1 MSARRPKPVTR
12 KTATPERSAPKRLSP
27 EARKR
32 QIVEGAITFFAETG
46 FDGGTR
52 QLAERLGITQPL
64 LYRYF
69 PTKQDLVH
77 EVYESLFVGRWRD
90 QWADIIGD
98 RSRPLRERLIDFYMR
113 YTEVISDPQWIR
125 IYLFAGLKGLEI
137 NRWWSRFVD
146 QNILTRICAEVR
158 HEERLPSLERVPLTP
173 EESEAFWVLHG
184 GIFYHG
190 VRQDV
195 YRMPPSVSRAAFA
208 ELAVDALMASL
219 PIAARQAASRKKKK
233 PA

>member
-1 MSARRPKPVTR
+1 MSAKRPARSTGE
-12 KTATPERSAPKRLSP
+12 TAPSRRSAPKRLSP
-27 EARKR
+27 ETRRR

-46 FDGGTR
+46 FEGGTR

-69 PTKQDLVH
+69 PTKQDLIR

-98 RSRPLRERLIDFYMR
+98 RDRPFRERLIAFYIR

-125 IYLFAGLKGLEI
+125 IYLFAGLKGLDI
-137 NRWWSRFVD
+137 NRWWSEFVD
-146 QNILTRICAEVR
+146 QNILTRICAEIR
-158 HEERLPSLERVPLTP
+158 HEHGLAGIETVPLTP

-195 YRMPPSVSRAAFA
+195 YGMSPSVDREAFA
-208 ELAVDALMASL
+208 GLAVDALMASL
-219 PIAARQAASRKKKK
+219 PIAARRATSRKKKK
-233 PA
+233 PR

>member
-1 MSARRPKPVTR
+1 MSAKLPKRATR
-12 KTATPERSAPKRLSP
+12 KTAPPESGAPKRLSP

-69 PTKQDLVH
+69 PTKQDLIR
-77 EVYESLFVGRWRD
+77 EVYEALFVGRWRD

-98 RSRPLRERLIDFYMR
+98 RGRPLRDRLVAFYMR

-146 QNILTRICAEVR
+146 QNILTRICAEIR
-158 HEERLPSLERVPLTP
+158 HEERLPGLDTLPLTA

-195 YRMPPSVSRAAFA
+195 YGMKPQVSRAVFA
-208 ELAVDALMASL
+208 ALAVDALMASL
-219 PIAARQAASRKKKK
+219 PAAARQATGRRKKK
-233 PA
+233 PG

>member
-1 MSARRPKPVTR
+1 MSAKRARRSTSSKAP
-12 KTATPERSAPKRLSP
+12 AAAGAPKRLSP

-46 FDGGTR
+46 FEGGTR

-69 PTKQDLVH
+69 PTKQDLVR

-98 RSRPLRERLIDFYMR
+98 RSRPLRERLIAFYTR

-146 QNILTRICAEVR
+146 QNILTRICAEIR
-158 HEERLPSLERVPLTP
+158 HEQRLPGLETVPLTA

-195 YRMPPSVSRAAFA
+195 YGMRPSVNRAAFPA
-208 ELAVDALMASL
+208 LAVDALMASL
-219 PIAARQAASRKKKK
+219 PIAARQAASRRKKK